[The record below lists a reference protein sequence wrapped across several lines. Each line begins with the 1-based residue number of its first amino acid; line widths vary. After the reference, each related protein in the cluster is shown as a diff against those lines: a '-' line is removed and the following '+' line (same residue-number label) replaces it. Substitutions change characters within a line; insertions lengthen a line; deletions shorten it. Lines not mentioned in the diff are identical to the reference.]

1 MLYCRLPLAWVI
13 IHTKGAHF
21 IMSEP
26 LATGTLLE
34 KTAGGAGWTIGWR
47 AATRALGFISTLV
60 LARILVPAD
69 FGLVALAMS
78 FARAIDIL
86 ADLGVEDAVVRAASP
101 SRAYYDTA
109 FTINALRGLTT
120 ATVVGVSAMP
130 FAIFF
135 GDPRLTY
142 VRTCAGSRGLAR
154 RVREY
159 WHCRLPPKFQF
170 PQRVSALP
178 LSANGTGP
186 GYHFSCID
194 LGQLLGVGGGILTA
208 RVLRITAS
216 YIMHPYRPHLS
227 LRAWRELIGF
237 SFWTWMISMAQMIRG
252 RGVTMIIGRM
262 LNPTLLGV
270 YTLGSEIATLPE
282 TELIAPLCRVCFA
295 SFSAARRDGMR
306 IAETYLRIISSTLV
320 IALPASI
327 GISSIAAPLVT
338 LAFGSKWM
346 QATPVVQILALAGL
360 FAVMGRISWTLFSAF
375 AYLRSLF
382 WISIVMALVSSACS
396 WLSFGNGDPRSG
408 DRNCTD
414 GAVGTGYLFHP
425 GVARIRYLAVG
436 HCCSEF
442 GAACWRRPRWRR
454 LCVSRDLAGR
464 LVRQCPHQSPPSFLP
479 PAAWEQPC
487 IRLCWLLSGWHA
499 ADRKGRKWMFWVCS
513 GRPGAAC
520 FGALA
525 AGLVPLRT
533 VGSR

>member
-1 MLYCRLPLAWVI
+1 
-13 IHTKGAHF
+13 
-21 IMSEP
+21 MSEP

-120 ATVVGVSAMP
+120 ATVVGASAMP

-142 VRTCAGSRGLAR
+142 VVLALALAVLLDAFENIGIADFR
-154 RVREY
+154 RNFNFRSEFLLYLFPRMAQVLVTISLALIWANY
-159 WHCRLPPKFQF
+159 W
-170 PQRVSALP
+170 ALV
-178 LSANGTGP
+178 A
-186 GYHFSCID
+186 
-194 LGQLLGVGGGILTA
+194 GILTA

-382 WISIVMALVSSACS
+382 WISIVMAAGQFCLLVAFV
-396 WLSFGNGDPRSG
+396 WQWG
-408 DRNCTD
+408 
-414 GAVGTGYLFHP
+414 
-425 GVARIRYLAVG
+425 I
-436 HCCSEF
+436 
-442 GAACWRRPRWRR
+442 
-454 LCVSRDLAGR
+454 
-464 LVRQCPHQSPPSFLP
+464 
-479 PAAWEQPC
+479 
-487 IRLCWLLSGWHA
+487 
-499 ADRKGRKWMFWVCS
+499 
-513 GRPGAAC
+513 PGAAIATALTVLLEQAIYSILALRAFDISPLDMLQRVWRC
-520 FGALA
+520 LLA
-525 AGLVPLRT
+525 AATMAAALRFTGFGWTTGATMSASIATQLFAACCLGAAVYTVVLVALWLACGRPKGPEMDVLGLLRQTGRRLLRSIGRRLVLLRT